1 LATRL
6 QHDRRRPPP
15 AAAPGAERLEDVELR
30 LLLEAIWA
38 VHGYDF
44 RDYAPSSVRRRVRFF
59 LDDEHLPSISAAQ
72 DRILHDEAARRRF
85 LKTMSVG
92 VTAMF
97 RDPRF
102 YRALREVVVPVL
114 RTYPVVR
121 VWHAGCS
128 TGEEAY
134 SVAILLRE
142 EGLYERARI
151 YATDIDEAALT
162 QAERGEVGL
171 SGMRENTRNYIE
183 AGGRQAF
190 AQWYKVRDGRA
201 VLDPDLRRNVV
212 FAHHNLATDRSFN
225 EFHLI
230 LCRNVLIYFNRPLR
244 DRVHRLLYDSLVQ
257 FGFFALGTKE
267 SARFTPFEACYQE
280 LAEHIYRKV
289 A

>member
-1 LATRL
+1 
-6 QHDRRRPPP
+6 
-15 AAAPGAERLEDVELR
+15 
-30 LLLEAIWA
+30 
-38 VHGYDF
+38 
-44 RDYAPSSVRRRVRFF
+44 VRRRVRFF

-72 DRILHDEAARRRF
+72 DLILHDEDALRRF

-134 SVAILLRE
+134 SLAILLRE

-151 YATDIDEAALT
+151 YATDIDEVALK

-201 VLDPDLRRNVV
+201 VLDPDLRRNMV

-230 LCRNVLIYFNRPLR
+230 LCRNVLIYFNRTLR

-257 FGFFALGTKE
+257 FGFLALGTKE
-267 SARFTPFEACYQE
+267 SARFTPFDARYQE
-280 LAEHIYRKV
+280 LPEHIYRKV